1 MEKTTKSK
9 ISDAK
14 REANK
19 RYDKKNTIG
28 LGLKFMKNTE
38 ADIIE
43 RLQQQDSKAG
53 YIKRLIR
60 EDIAREK
67 QEKGVK

>member
-14 REANK
+14 REASK

-60 EDIAREK
+60 EDIEREK
-67 QEKGVK
+67 QKKGIE

>member
-1 MEKTTKSK
+1 MIMEKTTKSK

-14 REANK
+14 REASK

-38 ADIIE
+38 A
-43 RLQQQDSKAG
+43 G
-53 YIKRLIR
+53 
-60 EDIAREK
+60 
-67 QEKGVK
+67 KGR